1 MSGHVTAEPR
11 LHHAD
16 KFRGR
21 LPQSLL
27 AEAAMGFVPPHWM
40 KKAQEKSRSGIVLLA
55 GGRGTGR
62 RIAALNLLCREHGA
76 AASIRHLDGDLDFGT
91 WQPASGEANGYL
103 VEGTLGGLIRNG
115 AALTSIGARLL
126 EAGAVMAVVLPDDPE
141 LTTQLDDLLDMA
153 PIHCTPPDPQEVLQ
167 AKLALAVPENEDRRR
182 LLGKLP
188 SELLP
193 ELLPPG
199 ASPRD
204 AVDVAK
210 AIVTATGSAESA
222 GARAAYID
230 VTLAEQA
237 DREIAELLPKWL
249 DDPPAMNALLAAA
262 VFAGSSPQTI
272 AEQADRLA
280 TVSHA
285 QEVVDTSITCQ
296 GGQRSLHAL
305 LCLAGVRTDTVQRP
319 GRPPETRMFFARCQ
333 WPGAILRHIW
343 HGPSADS
350 LVSWLRGV
358 EGHDLIERA
367 GWALALSVPAK
378 RGNGRLRRIQTCAM
392 SGGPSGRAVAA
403 RALRILMNDS
413 NLSQETAACL
423 GSWAYDQ
430 RWPLRCVVAVTCGS
444 DSGIAPLR
452 PALALMRKVVRSA
465 DADPNHYVD
474 QAVDDAILH
483 LFRRGDRRVVLR
495 ELCDWTESEGA
506 QAWYATRVLSKL
518 LRSDLTW
525 FGAQTADD
533 EVFDMTVL
541 LIRRTLRARGP
552 VGALR
557 DVMLRWQRAANWD
570 PIQAEAVDALLFA
583 VGADRH
589 PHVRRFL
596 NAIDRHR

>member
-1 MSGHVTAEPR
+1 
-11 LHHAD
+11 
-16 KFRGR
+16 
-21 LPQSLL
+21 
-27 AEAAMGFVPPHWM
+27 
-40 KKAQEKSRSGIVLLA
+40 
-55 GGRGTGR
+55 
-62 RIAALNLLCREHGA
+62 
-76 AASIRHLDGDLDFGT
+76 
-91 WQPASGEANGYL
+91 
-103 VEGTLGGLIRNG
+103 
-115 AALTSIGARLL
+115 
-126 EAGAVMAVVLPDDPE
+126 
-141 LTTQLDDLLDMA
+141 
-153 PIHCTPPDPQEVLQ
+153 
-167 AKLALAVPENEDRRR
+167 
-182 LLGKLP
+182 
-188 SELLP
+188 
-193 ELLPPG
+193 
-199 ASPRD
+199 
-204 AVDVAK
+204 
-210 AIVTATGSAESA
+210 
-222 GARAAYID
+222 
-230 VTLAEQA
+230 
-237 DREIAELLPKWL
+237 
-249 DDPPAMNALLAAA
+249 
-262 VFAGSSPQTI
+262 
-272 AEQADRLA
+272 
-280 TVSHA
+280 
-285 QEVVDTSITCQ
+285 
-296 GGQRSLHAL
+296 
-305 LCLAGVRTDTVQRP
+305 
-319 GRPPETRMFFARCQ
+319 
-333 WPGAILRHIW
+333 
-343 HGPSADS
+343 
-350 LVSWLRGV
+350 
-358 EGHDLIERA
+358 
-367 GWALALSVPAK
+367 
-378 RGNGRLRRIQTCAM
+378 
-392 SGGPSGRAVAA
+392 
-403 RALRILMNDS
+403 MNDS